1 MELPGVQNSD
11 GSERLGHA
19 RVWEKRHDVQFYD
32 NHVFLCESVGRFLA
46 EGIRAAQPAIVI
58 ATPAHRSA
66 FAAELNRLHIDIDSL
81 HPLDL
86 VWLDARETLS
96 AFMEGSMPNAERFEA
111 TFANVFEKMI
121 ATRRYVTVRAY
132 GEMVDILWR
141 EGKPEG
147 AIALEEMWNELANT
161 YAFALLCAY
170 SKESFQETHSLA
182 GIERICAAH
191 THVLPSRT
199 RPDK

>member
-1 MELPGVQNSD
+1 MELHSADSGRSD
-11 GSERLGHA
+11 RVSPA

-32 NHVFLCESVGRFLA
+32 NHSYLTETVGRFLA

-58 ATPAHRSA
+58 ATTPHRRA
-66 FAAELNRLHIDIDSL
+66 FEAELRRLGIDTASL

-96 AFMEGSMPNAERFEA
+96 AFMEGNMPNAELFDA
-111 TFANVFEKMI
+111 TVGNVFEKVVES
-121 ATRRYVTVRAY
+121 RRYVTVRAY
-132 GEMVDILWR
+132 GEMVDLLWR
-141 EGKPEG
+141 DGKPDA
-147 AIALEEMWNELANT
+147 AIALEEMWNGLANK

-170 SKESFQETHSLA
+170 AKESFEGHHSLS

-191 THVLPSRT
+191 THVLPSRVRKET
-199 RPDK
+199 